1 MSNLR
6 YFGWSRPLRP
16 SRALSPTPTCESEI
30 YDSSVPNS
38 RHKWAES
45 ASMKT
50 AVERWLSLLGMA
62 SSYAPA
68 HLSLNMFW

>member
-6 YFGWSRPLRP
+6 YFGWSRPLRL

-38 RHKWAES
+38 RGVGSGEIDYFHFGRRS
-45 ASMKT
+45 HFSLSIC
-50 AVERWLSLLGMA
+50 ERLNNKCLL
-62 SSYAPA
+62 
-68 HLSLNMFW
+68 LDVL

>member
-6 YFGWSRPLRP
+6 YFGWSRPLRL

-38 RHKWAES
+38 PVPC
-45 ASMKT
+45 T
-50 AVERWLSLLGMA
+50 YTLYLYPVPVPCTYTLYLYPVPCTCTL
-62 SSYAPA
+62 
-68 HLSLNMFW
+68 